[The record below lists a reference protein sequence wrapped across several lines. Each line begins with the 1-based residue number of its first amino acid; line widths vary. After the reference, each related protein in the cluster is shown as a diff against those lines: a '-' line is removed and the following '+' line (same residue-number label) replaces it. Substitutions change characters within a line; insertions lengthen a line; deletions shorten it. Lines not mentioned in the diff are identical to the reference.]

1 MVAGLFNEKV
11 GMMEKPLFVMPML
24 PENET
29 ICEVLSGD
37 WIIRSPLCHLFREY
51 DASYSGYTVPLL
63 SVY

>member
-29 ICEVLSGD
+29 ICEVLSED
-37 WIIRSPLCHLFREY
+37 WPLTPCTTIATMNKLKKM
-51 DASYSGYTVPLL
+51 G
-63 SVY
+63 